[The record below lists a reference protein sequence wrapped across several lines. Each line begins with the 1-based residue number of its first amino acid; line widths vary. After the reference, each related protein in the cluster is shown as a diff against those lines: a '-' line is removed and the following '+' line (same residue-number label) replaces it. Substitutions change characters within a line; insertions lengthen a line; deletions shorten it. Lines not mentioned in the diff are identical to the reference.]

1 MCHLVSTARGWVKQG
16 VVMGK
21 DPPQNHMLSCCLEE
35 WSGGTQWGGGLGL
48 PFGACNK
55 AARGGKGAQCL
66 QKGWPQV
73 YTQGGGV
80 AARRAPPHPQ

>member
-35 WSGGTQWGGGLGL
+35 WSGGTQWGGGIGAAIWGL
-48 PFGACNK
+48 QQGCS
-55 AARGGKGAQCL
+55 GG
-66 QKGWPQV
+66 
-73 YTQGGGV
+73 
-80 AARRAPPHPQ
+80 